1 MNTCGCCV
9 VRFRFEDNFIFTY
22 TEGWLSWYWTGMLE
36 CSKYSGGGIC
46 TIFQIRPL
54 TFACVPSP
62 LLRLSYAEHCRVRL
76 CVINTSTQLD
86 VTCFIISLFNAQ
98 HVSDVNT
105 SILKSLRLICWVIS
119 WAVLLWFMHI
129 DVTLWFGWGGVV
141 SVCRLQ
147 NQNNTTHDITQQIS
161 RKLLRMDVLTS
172 EICWSLNNEIKKQVT
187 SSWSLFI
194 ECIRRFYSIVAI

>member
-1 MNTCGCCV
+1 MCWDGEKNNLQSV
-9 VRFRFEDNFIFTY
+9 YESNV
-22 TEGWLSWYWTGMLE
+22 YWTIYHLD
-36 CSKYSGGGIC
+36 SWIK
-46 TIFQIRPL
+46 RD
-54 TFACVPSP
+54 
-62 LLRLSYAEHCRVRL
+62 
-76 CVINTSTQLD
+76 QLD
-86 VTCFIISLFNAQ
+86 VTCFFISLFNAQ